1 MTTDQNDPQP
11 ADSEER
17 RKTQL
22 ATLRK
27 IYHGTHRREHALLF
41 IHYSPASEKAML
53 MEEFE
58 HLEMMHEAPPRPS
71 ATPPH

>member
-1 MTTDQNDPQP
+1 MTTDQNNPQTV
-11 ADSEER
+11 DSEER

-27 IYHGTHRREHALLF
+27 IYFGTNRRENALLF

-58 HLEMMHEAPPRPS
+58 HLEMMFEAPPRPS
-71 ATPPH
+71 AAPPH

>member
-1 MTTDQNDPQP
+1 MTTDQNHSPPVDT
-11 ADSEER
+11 EER

-27 IYHGTHRREHALLF
+27 IYHGTNRRENALLF
-41 IHYSPASEKAML
+41 IHYSPDAEKAML

-58 HLEMMHEAPPRPS
+58 HLEMMRQAAAS
-71 ATPPH
+71 